1 MTTSART
8 NHARTLS
15 KSTSAHH
22 GYQSIHQP
30 VLTMDEQCSNKLAL
44 TMGAND
50 STELALTI
58 GEKLPNIFFLFKD
71 NQQSYQLVFT
81 MVSNV

>member
-1 MTTSART
+1 
-8 NHARTLS
+8 
-15 KSTSAHH
+15 
-22 GYQSIHQP
+22 
-30 VLTMDEQCSNKLAL
+30 
-44 TMGAND
+44 MGAND

-58 GEKLPNIFFLFKD
+58 GEKLPNLFFLFKD

>member
-1 MTTSART
+1 MGT
-8 NHARTLS
+8 N
-15 KSTSAHH
+15 
-22 GYQSIHQP
+22 HQP

-50 STELALTI
+50 YIIINDSTELALTI
-58 GEKLPNIFFLFKD
+58 GEKLPNCFFLFKD
-71 NQQSYQLVFT
+71 NQRSYQLVFT